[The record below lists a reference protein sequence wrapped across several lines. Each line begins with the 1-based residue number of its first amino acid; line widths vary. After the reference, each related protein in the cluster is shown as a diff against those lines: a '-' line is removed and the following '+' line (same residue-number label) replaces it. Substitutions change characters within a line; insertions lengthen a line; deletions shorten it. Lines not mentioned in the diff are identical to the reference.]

1 MMERLTGTTGNTAL
15 LLIAA
20 LCCLGAGISYLAA
33 VRAKKLEKVERR
45 VQSFDRT
52 GTVALAK
59 PALPK
64 ALSLEKPETDTM
76 LADHAPSF
84 PISIGRLQR
93 QKNLRRRLL
102 QAGLNPK
109 AMLLP
114 FHAAQALCF
123 VLGGIGSFAAL
134 QGFLSSANDI
144 GMTAVAAIFAG
155 FAAGSAPNF
164 LLIYRIRQRQQLIER
179 AVPDMIDLLIL
190 CVEAGLTLEVALGR
204 AIEGL
209 EPFAPELCLEM
220 KMTLSELRILPDKSM
235 ALTNL
240 ERRTASKSLKYLVL
254 ALRQSE
260 RYGTSITGALGAVA
274 AENRKHAILK
284 LENNAARMPALLS
297 APLIGF
303 ILPPVVALSAG
314 PGFVLMMRAIG
325 G

>member
-1 MMERLTGTTGNTAL
+1 MTQLLTETMGNISL
-15 LLIAA
+15 LLLAA
-20 LCCLGAGISYLAA
+20 LCCLAGIISYLAA
-33 VRAKKLEKVERR
+33 VRARKLEKVERR
-45 VQSFDRT
+45 LQSFDQT
-52 GTVALAK
+52 GAVALAK
-59 PALPK
+59 PALSK
-64 ALSLEKPETDTM
+64 TLSLEKLETEPVRVNRI
-76 LADHAPSF
+76 ANF
-84 PISIGRLQR
+84 PLSIGRLPR

-123 VLGGIGSFAAL
+123 AFGGIGSFAVL
-134 QGFLSSANDI
+134 QGFLSPA
-144 GMTAVAAIFAG
+144 GAFWLTAMAALFAAI
-155 FAAGSAPNF
+155 AAGSVPNF
-164 LLIYRIRQRQQLIER
+164 LLFYRIRLRQQLIER

-260 RYGTSITGALGAVA
+260 RYGTSITGALKAVA
-274 AENRKHAILK
+274 AENRKTAILK

-297 APLIGF
+297 VPLIGF

-314 PGFVLMMRAIG
+314 PGFVLMMRSIG